1 MARRIIR
8 RLEVERRT
16 GISRS
21 TIYAEMAAGKFPKP
35 VPLGPGSVGWLE
47 DEVEAWIVARIAE
60 RDRPKPN
67 RREAA
72 HG

>member
-8 RLEVERRT
+8 RPAVEHKT
-16 GISRS
+16 GLSRS

-47 DEVEAWIVARIAE
+47 NEIEAWIEERIAK
-60 RDRPKPN
+60 RAAKM
-67 RREAA
+67 EAA
-72 HG
+72 